1 MERREVV
8 RANIY
13 DSVTVLSGVGEKR
26 VEALK
31 ELGIQTIYD
40 LLTHFPF
47 RYEDLSV
54 KSIEEIEDN
63 EKVVLEGT
71 ALSDGV
77 LTYFG
82 RKKSRL
88 TFRLNCDHV
97 IVSVT
102 FFNQPFL
109 QKQISAGSNLKVF
122 GKWDGN
128 RKALSGMKILSSDL
142 DNSSREAIYHTTK
155 KIRQSTLIKMIKQ
168 AWEIYQDDLI
178 DPMPENLLERNGLMP
193 FKEAVQAMHFS
204 NDDRILE
211 EARESLIFREFFYYQ
226 LKLGWR
232 KSQQKNS
239 QSGSSIN
246 YNVESLK
253 GFFETLPFTLT
264 DAQKR
269 VVNEVCRDLKLPSQ
283 TFRLIQGD
291 VGSGKTVVAAAAIL
305 AAKTDGKQTAFMAPT
320 EILAQQHKQS
330 LSQMFDESF
339 LNIELL
345 TGSTKPKE
353 KKRILQELKD
363 GKIDCIVGTHAL
375 IQDDV
380 IYHSLALVIT
390 DEQHRFGVN
399 QRKKLREK
407 GHNPDVL
414 FMTATPIPRTLSITA
429 YGEMDVSIIDEMPE
443 GRKKVATYWVRP
455 KYLER
460 IIEFA
465 KKEVL
470 KERQVYI
477 ISPLIEESE
486 TLDLENVTALH
497 RLYQES
503 MGADVK
509 VGLLHGKMSPVDK
522 DEVMSAFQAN
532 QLNVLVSTTV
542 IEVGVNVPNAT
553 LMIIHDADRFGLA
566 QLHQLRGRVGRG
578 LDESYCILIAN
589 PKGEKG
595 AERMKVIAETS
606 DGFAL
611 SEKDLEMRGP
621 GDMFGSKQSGLP
633 EFKVADIVNDRHI
646 LEEARQQAIEL
657 LNTAEFLTNES
668 YDLLRKET
676 GIINVNETFLD

>member
-1 MERREVV
+1 M

-128 RKALSGMKILSSDL
+128 RKALSGMKILPIDL

-345 TGSTKPKE
+345 TGSTKPKD

>member
-1 MERREVV
+1 M
-8 RANIY
+8 RAKIY

-26 VEALK
+26 VEALN

-54 KSIEEIEDN
+54 KSIEDIEDN

-109 QKQISAGSNLKVF
+109 QKQITAGSSLKVF

-128 RKALSGMKILSSDL
+128 RKSLSGIKILSTDL

-155 KIRQSTLIKMIKQ
+155 KIRQSTLVKLIKQ
-168 AWEIYQDDLI
+168 AWDIYQNDLI
-178 DPMPENLLERNGLMP
+178 EPLPEDILKRNGLMP
-193 FKEAVQAMHFS
+193 FKEAIRAMHFS
-204 NDDRILE
+204 NDDRLLE
-211 EARESLIFREFFYYQ
+211 DARESLIFREFFYYQ
-226 LKLGWR
+226 MKLGWR
-232 KSQQKNS
+232 KYQQKNQ
-239 QSGSSIN
+239 QSGRSIN
-246 YNVESLK
+246 YDVESLK
-253 GFFETLPFTLT
+253 TFFDSLPFALT
-264 DAQKR
+264 NAQKR

-283 TFRLIQGD
+283 SFRLIQGD

-305 AAKTDGKQTAFMAPT
+305 AAKTDGRQTAFMAPT

-330 LSQMFDESF
+330 LNQMFEEST
-339 LNIELL
+339 LKIELL
-345 TGSTKPKE
+345 TGSTKPKD

-363 GKIDCIVGTHAL
+363 GSIDCIVGTHAL

-429 YGEMDVSIIDEMPE
+429 YGEMDVSVIDEMPE

-455 KYLER
+455 KHLER
-460 IIEFA
+460 IIAFA
-465 KKEVL
+465 RKEVT
-470 KERQVYI
+470 KGRQVYI

-497 RLYQES
+497 RLYQDS
-503 MGADVK
+503 LGPDVK
-509 VGLLHGKMSPVDK
+509 VGLLHGKMTPADK
-522 DEVMSAFQAN
+522 DEVMAAFQAN

-578 LDESYCILIAN
+578 SDESYCILIAD

-606 DGFAL
+606 DGFSL

-657 LNTAEFLTNES
+657 LNTPEFLTHPTYE
-668 YDLLRKET
+668 LLRRET
-676 GIINVNETFLD
+676 GIISKNEAFLD

>member
-1 MERREVV
+1 M

-128 RKALSGMKILSSDL
+128 RKALSGMKILPIDL

-345 TGSTKPKE
+345 TGSTKPKD

-429 YGEMDVSIIDEMPE
+429 YGEMDVSVIDEMPE

>member
-1 MERREVV
+1 MGTRLL
-8 RANIY
+8 
-13 DSVTVLSGVGEKR
+13 DSVAVLSGVGDKR
-26 VEALK
+26 VQALN
-31 ELGIQTIYD
+31 ELGIHTVYD

-54 KSIEEIEDN
+54 KAIEDIEDN

-109 QKQISAGSNLKVF
+109 QKQIRAGENIKVF

-128 RKALSGMKILSSDL
+128 RKSLSGMKILSGDT
-142 DNSSREAIYHTTK
+142 DDSSREAIYHTTK
-155 KIRQSTLIKMIKQ
+155 KIRQSTLIKLIRQ
-168 AWEIYQDDLI
+168 AWEIYKDELV
-178 DPMPENLLERNGLMP
+178 DPIPDELLSKHALVP
-193 FKEAVQAMHFS
+193 FKEAVQTMHFS
-204 NDDRILE
+204 NDDLKLE
-211 EARESLIFREFFYYQ
+211 NARTSLIFREFFYYQ

-232 KSQQKNS
+232 KKQQKTNET
-239 QSGSSIN
+239 GSSIN
-246 YNVESLK
+246 YNVDRLK
-253 GFFETLPFTLT
+253 DFFDTLPFDLT

-305 AAKTDGKQTAFMAPT
+305 AAKTDDKQTAFMAPT

-330 LSQMFDESF
+330 LDQMFDDS
-339 LNIELL
+339 LLTIELL
-345 TGSTKPKE
+345 TGSTKAKE
-353 KKRILQELKD
+353 KKRILQDLRE
-363 GKIDCIVGTHAL
+363 GRIDCIVGTHAL
-375 IQDDV
+375 IQEDV
-380 IYHSLALVIT
+380 VYHSLALVIT

-429 YGEMDVSIIDEMPE
+429 YGEMDVSIIDEMPA
-443 GRKKVATYWVRP
+443 GRKKISTYWVRP

-465 KKEVL
+465 RKEIM
-470 KERQVYI
+470 KGRQVYI

-497 RLYQES
+497 KLYQDS
-503 MGADVK
+503 LGLDIT
-509 VGLLHGKMSPVDK
+509 VGLLHGKMTPADK
-522 DEVMSAFQAN
+522 DEVMSAFQSNEIHA
-532 QLNVLVSTTV
+532 LVSTTV

-578 LDESYCILIAN
+578 QDESYCILIAN

-595 AERMKVIAETS
+595 AERMKVISETS
-606 DGFAL
+606 DGFVL

-633 EFKVADIVNDRHI
+633 KFKVADIVNDRHI

-657 LNTAEFLTNES
+657 LNTKEFLTNQAYSALRQEVGMTRLNEK
-668 YDLLRKET
+668 LL
-676 GIINVNETFLD
+676 D

>member
-1 MERREVV
+1 MGTRLL
-8 RANIY
+8 
-13 DSVTVLSGVGEKR
+13 DSVAVLSGVGDKR
-26 VEALK
+26 VQALN
-31 ELGIQTIYD
+31 ELGIHTVYD

-54 KSIEEIEDN
+54 KAIEDIEDN

-109 QKQISAGSNLKVF
+109 QKQIRAGENIKVF

-128 RKALSGMKILSSDL
+128 RKSLSGMKILSGDT
-142 DNSSREAIYHTTK
+142 DDSSREAIYHTTK
-155 KIRQSTLIKMIKQ
+155 KIRQSTLIKLIRQ
-168 AWEIYQDDLI
+168 AWEIYKDELV
-178 DPMPENLLERNGLMP
+178 DPIPDELLSKHALVP

-204 NDDRILE
+204 NDDLKLE
-211 EARESLIFREFFYYQ
+211 NARTSLIFREFFYYQ

-232 KSQQKNS
+232 KKQQKTNET
-239 QSGSSIN
+239 GSSIN
-246 YNVESLK
+246 YNVDRLK
-253 GFFETLPFTLT
+253 DFFDTLPFDLT

-305 AAKTDGKQTAFMAPT
+305 AAKTDDKQTAFMAPT

-330 LSQMFDESF
+330 LDQMFDDS
-339 LNIELL
+339 LLTIELL
-345 TGSTKPKE
+345 TGSTKAKE
-353 KKRILQELKD
+353 KKRILQDLRE
-363 GKIDCIVGTHAL
+363 GRIDCIVGTHAL
-375 IQDDV
+375 IQEDV
-380 IYHSLALVIT
+380 VYHSLALVIT

-429 YGEMDVSIIDEMPE
+429 YGEMDVSIIDEMPA
-443 GRKKVATYWVRP
+443 GRKKISTYWVRP

-465 KKEVL
+465 RKEII
-470 KERQVYI
+470 KGRQVYI

-497 RLYQES
+497 KLYQDS
-503 MGADVK
+503 LGLDIT
-509 VGLLHGKMSPVDK
+509 VGLLHGKMTPADK
-522 DEVMSAFQAN
+522 DEVMSAFQSNEIHA
-532 QLNVLVSTTV
+532 LVSTTV

-578 LDESYCILIAN
+578 QDESYCILIAN

-595 AERMKVIAETS
+595 AERMKVISETS
-606 DGFAL
+606 DGFVL

-646 LEEARQQAIEL
+646 LEEARKQAIEL
-657 LNTAEFLTNES
+657 LNTKGFLTNQAYSALRQEVGMTRLNEK
-668 YDLLRKET
+668 LL
-676 GIINVNETFLD
+676 D

>member
-1 MERREVV
+1 M

-345 TGSTKPKE
+345 TGSTKPKD

-429 YGEMDVSIIDEMPE
+429 YGEMDVSVIDEMPE

>member
-1 MERREVV
+1 M
-8 RANIY
+8 RAKIY

-26 VEALK
+26 VEALN

-54 KSIEEIEDN
+54 KSIEDIEDN

-109 QKQISAGSNLKVF
+109 QKQITAGSSLKVF

-128 RKALSGMKILSSDL
+128 RKSLSGIKILSTDL

-155 KIRQSTLIKMIKQ
+155 KIRQSTLVKLIKQ
-168 AWEIYQDDLI
+168 AWDIYQNDLI
-178 DPMPENLLERNGLMP
+178 EPLPEDILKRNGLMP
-193 FKEAVQAMHFS
+193 FKEAIRAMHFS
-204 NDDRILE
+204 NDDRLLE
-211 EARESLIFREFFYYQ
+211 DARESLIFREFFYYQ
-226 LKLGWR
+226 MKLGWR
-232 KSQQKNS
+232 KYQQKNQ
-239 QSGSSIN
+239 QSGRSIN
-246 YNVESLK
+246 YDVESLK
-253 GFFETLPFTLT
+253 TFFDSLPFALT
-264 DAQKR
+264 NAQKR

-283 TFRLIQGD
+283 SFRLIQGD

-305 AAKTDGKQTAFMAPT
+305 AAKTDGRQTAFMAPT

-330 LSQMFDESF
+330 LNQMFDEST
-339 LNIELL
+339 LKIELL
-345 TGSTKPKE
+345 TGSTKPKD

-363 GKIDCIVGTHAL
+363 GSIDCIVGTHAL

-407 GHNPDVL
+407 GLNPDVL

-429 YGEMDVSIIDEMPE
+429 YGEMDVSVIDEMPE

-455 KYLER
+455 KHLER
-460 IIEFA
+460 IIAFA
-465 KKEVL
+465 RKEVT
-470 KERQVYI
+470 KGRQVYI

-497 RLYQES
+497 RLYQDS
-503 MGADVK
+503 LGPDVK
-509 VGLLHGKMSPVDK
+509 VGLLHGKMTPADK
-522 DEVMSAFQAN
+522 DEVMAAFQAN

-578 LDESYCILIAN
+578 LDESYCILIAD

-657 LNTAEFLTNES
+657 LNTPEFLTHPTYE
-668 YDLLRKET
+668 LLRRET
-676 GIINVNETFLD
+676 GIISKNEAFLD

>member
-1 MERREVV
+1 M
-8 RANIY
+8 RAKIY

-26 VEALK
+26 VEALN

-54 KSIEEIEDN
+54 KSIEDIEDN

-109 QKQISAGSNLKVF
+109 QKQITAGSSLKVF

-128 RKALSGMKILSSDL
+128 RKSLSGIKILSTDL

-155 KIRQSTLIKMIKQ
+155 KIRQSTLVKLIKQ
-168 AWEIYQDDLI
+168 AWDIYQNDLI
-178 DPMPENLLERNGLMP
+178 EPLPEDILKRNGLMP
-193 FKEAVQAMHFS
+193 FKEAIRAMHFS
-204 NDDRILE
+204 NDDRLLE
-211 EARESLIFREFFYYQ
+211 DARESLIFREFFYYQ
-226 LKLGWR
+226 MKLGWR
-232 KSQQKNS
+232 KYQQKNQ
-239 QSGSSIN
+239 QSGRSIN
-246 YNVESLK
+246 YDVESLK
-253 GFFETLPFTLT
+253 TFFDSLPFALT
-264 DAQKR
+264 NAQKR

-283 TFRLIQGD
+283 SFRLIQGD

-305 AAKTDGKQTAFMAPT
+305 AAKTDGRQTAFMAPT

-330 LSQMFDESF
+330 LNQMFGEST
-339 LNIELL
+339 LKIELL
-345 TGSTKPKE
+345 TGSTKPKD

-363 GKIDCIVGTHAL
+363 GSIDCIVGTHAL

-407 GHNPDVL
+407 GLNPDVL

-429 YGEMDVSIIDEMPE
+429 YGEMDVSVIDEMPE

-455 KYLER
+455 KHLER
-460 IIEFA
+460 IITFA
-465 KKEVL
+465 RKEVT
-470 KERQVYI
+470 KGRQVYI

-497 RLYQES
+497 RLYQDS
-503 MGADVK
+503 LGPDVK
-509 VGLLHGKMSPVDK
+509 VGLLHGKMTPADK
-522 DEVMSAFQAN
+522 DEVMAAFQAN

-578 LDESYCILIAN
+578 SDESYCVLIAD

-657 LNTAEFLTNES
+657 LNTPEFLTHPTYE
-668 YDLLRKET
+668 LLRRET
-676 GIINVNETFLD
+676 GIISKDEAFLD

>member
-1 MERREVV
+1 M

>member
-1 MERREVV
+1 M
-8 RANIY
+8 RAKIY

-26 VEALK
+26 VEALN

-54 KSIEEIEDN
+54 KSIEDIEDN

-71 ALSDGV
+71 VLSDGV

-109 QKQISAGSNLKVF
+109 QKQITAGSSLKVF

-128 RKALSGMKILSSDL
+128 RKSLSGIKILSTDL

-155 KIRQSTLIKMIKQ
+155 KIRQSTLVKLIKQ
-168 AWEIYQDDLI
+168 AWDIYQNDLI
-178 DPMPENLLERNGLMP
+178 EPLPEDILKRNGLMP
-193 FKEAVQAMHFS
+193 FKEAIRAMHFS
-204 NDDRILE
+204 NDDRLLE
-211 EARESLIFREFFYYQ
+211 DARESLIFREFFYYQ
-226 LKLGWR
+226 MKLGWR
-232 KSQQKNS
+232 KYQQKNQ
-239 QSGSSIN
+239 QSGRSIN
-246 YNVESLK
+246 YDVESLK
-253 GFFETLPFTLT
+253 TFFDSLPFALT
-264 DAQKR
+264 NAQKR

-283 TFRLIQGD
+283 SFRLIQGD

-305 AAKTDGKQTAFMAPT
+305 AAKTDGRQTAFMAPT

-330 LSQMFDESF
+330 LNQMFDEST
-339 LNIELL
+339 LKIELL
-345 TGSTKPKE
+345 TGSTKPKD

-363 GKIDCIVGTHAL
+363 GSIDCIVGTHAL

-407 GHNPDVL
+407 GLNPDVL

-429 YGEMDVSIIDEMPE
+429 YGEMDVSVIDEMPE

-455 KYLER
+455 KHLER
-460 IIEFA
+460 IIAFA
-465 KKEVL
+465 RKEVT
-470 KERQVYI
+470 KGRQVYI

-497 RLYQES
+497 RLYQDS
-503 MGADVK
+503 LGPDVK
-509 VGLLHGKMSPVDK
+509 VGLLHGKMTPADK
-522 DEVMSAFQAN
+522 DEVMAAFQAN

-578 LDESYCILIAN
+578 SDESYCVLIAD

-595 AERMKVIAETS
+595 AERMKVITETS

-657 LNTAEFLTNES
+657 LNTPEFLTHPTYE
-668 YDLLRKET
+668 LLRRET
-676 GIINVNETFLD
+676 GIISKDEAFLD

>member
-1 MERREVV
+1 M
-8 RANIY
+8 RAKIY

-26 VEALK
+26 VEALN

-54 KSIEEIEDN
+54 KSIEDIEDN

-109 QKQISAGSNLKVF
+109 QKQITAGSSLKVF

-128 RKALSGMKILSSDL
+128 RKSLSGIKILSTDL

-155 KIRQSTLIKMIKQ
+155 KIRQSTLVKLIKQ
-168 AWEIYQDDLI
+168 AWDIYQNDLI
-178 DPMPENLLERNGLMP
+178 EPLPEDILKRNGLMP
-193 FKEAVQAMHFS
+193 FKEAIRAMHFS
-204 NDDRILE
+204 NDDRLLE
-211 EARESLIFREFFYYQ
+211 DARESLIFREFFYYQ
-226 LKLGWR
+226 MKLGWR
-232 KSQQKNS
+232 KYQQKNQ
-239 QSGSSIN
+239 QSGRSIN
-246 YNVESLK
+246 YDVESLK
-253 GFFETLPFTLT
+253 TFFDSLPFALT
-264 DAQKR
+264 NAQKR

-283 TFRLIQGD
+283 SFRLIQGD

-305 AAKTDGKQTAFMAPT
+305 AAKTDGRQTAFMAPT

-330 LSQMFDESF
+330 LNQMFEEST
-339 LNIELL
+339 LKIELL
-345 TGSTKPKE
+345 TGSTKPKD

-363 GKIDCIVGTHAL
+363 GSIDCIVGTHAL

-429 YGEMDVSIIDEMPE
+429 YGEMDVSVIDEMPE

-455 KYLER
+455 KHLER
-460 IIEFA
+460 IIAFA
-465 KKEVL
+465 RKEVT
-470 KERQVYI
+470 KGRQVYI

-497 RLYQES
+497 RLYQDS
-503 MGADVK
+503 LGPDVK
-509 VGLLHGKMSPVDK
+509 VGLLHGKMTPADK
-522 DEVMSAFQAN
+522 DEVMAAFQAN

-578 LDESYCILIAN
+578 SDESYCVLIAD

-595 AERMKVIAETS
+595 AERMKVITETS

-657 LNTAEFLTNES
+657 LNTPEFLTHPTYE
-668 YDLLRKET
+668 LLRRET
-676 GIINVNETFLD
+676 GIISKNEAFLD